1 MKRIP
6 TCKLGDMWSV
16 WEESDLFLVTTN
28 GSLKRDGALVMGRG
42 IAREALDRF
51 PGLDLVLGKAIG
63 RSGRE
68 YGLLVSPRWPA
79 AKLGAFQVKLRY
91 WDDAT
96 PELIRLSTEMLL
108 EWLEEHPDARVDLN
122 FPGIGYGRLSPDVVR
137 PIIEV
142 LPPNVYIWQKGVE
155 VRNG

>member
-6 TCKLGDMWSV
+6 TCKLSDMWSV

-28 GSLKRDGALVMGRG
+28 GSLKRNGALVMGRG
-42 IAREALDRF
+42 IAQEALDRF

-91 WDDAT
+91 WEDADL
-96 PELIRLSTEMLL
+96 ELIRLSTEMLL
-108 EWLEEHPDARVDLN
+108 AWLKEHPDQRADLN
-122 FPGIGYGRLSPDVVR
+122 FPGIGCGRLSLDVVR

-142 LPPNVYIWQKGVE
+142 LPSSVHIWQKGVE
-155 VRNG
+155 ARNG